1 MAEQNVR
8 WPQDATQLTQAEIS
22 PNTPLMAADGTDEE
36 KLAYITHEQLA
47 DSIAEIIEIN
57 GIEVK
62 PIAGGA
68 TEATA
73 VVLPAGPVGEN
84 RKMAGVT
91 GWFKNA
97 TGPAWEAPIGNS
109 NVNWWDGS
117 TWSLGSSQP
126 LPEVQPD
133 GAIAAGDMDA
143 VSGDTVYNSIK
154 PLDTA
159 INGGDL
165 PFGIVQALDTYT
177 ITDTNEYCE
186 VNLRKPA
193 SKSGKIKQVNIRAS
207 KIGNI
212 KIAAFKDETPSGA
225 TLVTLRNMIE
235 FQVNCTTVGINTFT
249 DGVHFNNFN
258 VEEGWLAGVRKITG
272 GALPYRIALT
282 TGIKGAARLA
292 STTAPVVGA
301 ASNMGTHPLEFAIE
315 FIVDYEG
322 VDNQIDAINEDIDSI
337 NSALEDGLTKSDL
350 TLTESVNLAN
360 PDERIL
366 GSFIDSAGN
375 ISTGAGWEM
384 IKIDTSDYPVGQE
397 ISFGNMT
404 ISTGHCAW
412 YNETTKISYAGS
424 YATANLPKTV
434 LKPANGNILY
444 ITTMRSNIANPN
456 IMVNKGAT
464 LLPYQPYQTPK
475 VTEIAGYPLEGSGGG
490 GSNTFDQE
498 LNTTDSVRFAF
509 VAAAGAK
516 FERPVWDEVS
526 PTTVTPGD
534 EYLFPDGNGNYFNK
548 TRG

>member
-8 WPQDATQLTQAEIS
+8 WPQDATQLTKAEIT
-22 PNTPLMAADGTDEE
+22 PNTPLMAADSADDE
-36 KLAYITHEQLA
+36 KLAFITHEQLA

-73 VVLPAGPVGEN
+73 VVLAAGPAGEN

-97 TGPAWEAPIGNS
+97 TGPAWEAPIENS

-133 GAIAAGDMDA
+133 GSVIAGDTNA
-143 VSGDTVYNSIK
+143 VSGDTVYKSIN

-159 INGGDL
+159 INGGNI
-165 PFGIVQALDTYT
+165 PFGIMQDISTYN

-193 SKSGKIKQVNIRAS
+193 PRSGKLVQVNIRAS
-207 KIGNI
+207 KIGDI
-212 KIAAFKDETPSGA
+212 RIAAFKDETPSGA
-225 TLVTLRNMIE
+225 TIVTLRNMLE
-235 FQVNCTTVGINTFT
+235 VTVNCATTGVNSFT
-249 DGVHFNNFN
+249 DGVHFNNLN
-258 VEEGWLAGVRKITG
+258 VEAGWYPGVRKMTG

-282 TGIKGAARLA
+282 TGTKGAARLA

-301 ASNMGTHPLEFAIE
+301 ASNMGTHPIEFAIE
-315 FIVDYEG
+315 FIIEYEG
-322 VDNQIDAINEDIDSI
+322 IDSEIDTIHEDIDNI
-337 NSALEDGLTKSDL
+337 NSELEDSLTKSDL

-375 ISTGAGWEM
+375 IGTGAGWEM
-384 IKIDTSDYPVGQE
+384 IKIDTSEYPVGQE

-412 YNETTKISYAGS
+412 YNGTTKISYAGS

-434 LKPANGNILY
+434 LKPTNGNILY

-456 IMVNKGAT
+456 LMVNKGAT

-490 GSNTFDQE
+490 GSNTFDQD
-498 LNTTDSVRFAF
+498 LNTTNSVRFAF
-509 VAAAGAK
+509 VTAAGAK

-526 PTTVTPGD
+526 PTTVIPGD